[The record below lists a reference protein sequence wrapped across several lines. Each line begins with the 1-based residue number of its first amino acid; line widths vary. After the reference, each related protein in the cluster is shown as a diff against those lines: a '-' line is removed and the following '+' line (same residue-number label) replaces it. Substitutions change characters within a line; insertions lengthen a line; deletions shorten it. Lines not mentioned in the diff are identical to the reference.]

1 MKVLHVYTIFGTAN
15 FFDGQF
21 KYLSDKGH
29 DITIISSPDEKAD
42 SFCKRNNT
50 KFIPLFIPRY
60 ISILLMLKI
69 IGKLMRIIKNEKF
82 DAVMGHTPIAGLCA
96 MIAAKLCR
104 VRIRVFYRHGLL
116 YTTLKGFKRFFYL
129 SEERFVSWL
138 STEVVVVSPSVAEIS
153 LTDKLTRPD
162 KMIVLG
168 KGTCGGIDTINKFN
182 PSLISLEEFSNLKKK
197 HDLEGA
203 EIVFGFSGR
212 FVVDKG
218 IYELVGGFERFQEL
232 HPDKIVKLLMVGD
245 FDVRDGLPKE
255 YQERMRKM
263 KSIVITGKVPSDMMP
278 YYYSL
283 MDVLIFPS
291 HREGFGMCS
300 IEAAAMERPV
310 IVNKCHGCVDSIV
323 EGQTGLFLELSSNGV
338 CQAMEKAMNKTEMK
352 EMGIRGR
359 RFVQDNF
366 DWKVMFPMIEK
377 MYVSLDKKHN

>member
-1 MKVLHVYTIFGTAN
+1 MKVLHVFTKFGSTS
-15 FFDGQF
+15 FFNGQF

-42 SFCKRNNT
+42 AFCKRNNT

-69 IGKLMRIIKNEKF
+69 IWKLMRIIKKEQF
-82 DAVMGHTPIAGLCA
+82 DAVMGHTPIAALCA
-96 MIAAKLCR
+96 MIAAWLCR

-116 YTTLKGFKRFFYL
+116 YTTLKGFRRYFYL
-129 SEERFVSWL
+129 TEERFVSWL
-138 STEVVVVSPSVAEIS
+138 ATEVVVVSPSVAEIS
-153 LTDKLTRPD
+153 IKDHLTRPD
-162 KMIVLG
+162 KLFVIG
-168 KGTCGGIDTINKFN
+168 KGTCGGIDTVDKFN
-182 PSLISLEEFSNLKKK
+182 PSLISQDKLDSLKKK
-197 HDLEGA
+197 YNLDKAG
-203 EIVFGFSGR
+203 IVFGFSGR

-218 IYELVGGFERFQEL
+218 IYELIGGFEKFKNLHSDEKAMLMMVGGFDERDSLSKEFQE
-232 HPDKIVKLLMVGD
+232 
-245 FDVRDGLPKE
+245 
-255 YQERMRKM
+255 KM
-263 KSIVITGKVPSDMMP
+263 KKMKGVVITGRVPSDMMP

-338 CQAMEKAMNKTEMK
+338 CQAMEKALNKAEMK

-359 RFVQDNF
+359 RFVQENF

-377 MYVSLDKKHN
+377 MYVSLDKKHK